1 MSRHYAKLQNIVDE
15 IRRITDFEPTVAV
28 VLGSGL
34 GDFANEIDKVAEIK
48 YTSLTN
54 FPVSTVSGHEG
65 KFVFGRVGKTNVVC
79 MQGRVHLYEGYEPN
93 EVVLP
98 IRVMKMLGAKTLI
111 LTNAAG
117 GINSKFSV
125 GDFMQI
131 TGHISSF
138 VPSPLIGENIDEL
151 GDRFPDMS
159 SVYSKDLVEYISSIA
174 SNLNVP
180 IKRGVYLQTTGPNYE
195 TPEEIGMY
203 QILGADAVGM
213 STAIEAM
220 VAKSMGMKVAGIS
233 LITNL
238 AAGLGGLLSHEEV
251 KQVATEKTEIFKKFL
266 YEILQN
272 IQ

>member
-1 MSRHYAKLQNIVDE
+1 MSRQYGKLINIVEE
-15 IRRITDFEPTVAV
+15 IRRITDFVPTVAV

-34 GDFANEIDKVAEIK
+34 GNFANEIEKVEEIK
-48 YTSLTN
+48 YTSLSD

-79 MQGRVHLYEGYEPN
+79 MQGRVHFYEGYKTN

-98 IRVMKMLGAKTLI
+98 IRIMKMLGAKTLI

-117 GINSKFSV
+117 GLNAEFKV

-131 TGHISSF
+131 TDHISSF

-151 GDRFPDMS
+151 NERFPDMTE
-159 SVYSKDLVEYISSIA
+159 VYDKELLKYINNIA
-174 SNLNVP
+174 SKKN
-180 IKRGVYLQTTGPNYE
+180 IKLQKGAYLQTTGPNYE
-195 TPEEIGMY
+195 TPQEIKMY
-203 QILGADAVGM
+203 GLLGADAVGM

-220 VAKSMGMKVAGIS
+220 VANSMGMKVAGIS

-238 AAGLGGLLSHEEV
+238 ASGLGEKLSHEEV
-251 KQVATEKTEIFKKFL
+251 KRVADEKTEIFKDLL
-266 YEILQN
+266 YSVLEN
-272 IQ
+272 F